1 MYIYMY
7 VCEHFR
13 GDIYPNN
20 SLLWSWSFLAL
31 PYLHIIFYL
40 YNTHGKT
47 YLYLYMPILYKQ
59 FVQYIHIL
67 IICINIYFFK
77 NLNNVYIYIL
87 YN

>member
-1 MYIYMY
+1 MY
-7 VCEHFR
+7 VNTLEATYTQTTVFYGH
-13 GDIYPNN
+13 G
-20 SLLWSWSFLAL
+20 LFLAL

-67 IICINIYFFK
+67 IICINIYIFIY
-77 NLNNVYIYIL
+77 LNNVYI
-87 YN
+87 